1 MAGATAAQAASPAV
15 SVYPSPGTN
24 YNLPRTQITFR
35 GIAPSAIGTVSVV
48 GSVTGAHTGRVAADS
63 DNKGGSFLPAK
74 PFTAGETVTVTT
86 GLNIV
91 GGQNGKFSFVVVHQS
106 RPIQPMPLP
115 VVSAGSNGLQ
125 HFRSRPDL
133 LPPSVEGSWG
143 TQDYSTIHT
152 ATADA
157 RVPPES
163 TDRRGAYQKYDFTFR
178 CTDLQKLISMTQ
190 ALALCFK

>member
-115 VVSAGSNGLQ
+115 VVSAGSNGVQ

-133 LPPSVEGSWG
+133 LPPSVTVGKSSAPAGEGDIFVAPQFGPSQNG
-143 TQDYSTIHT
+143 PMILD
-152 ATADA
+152 
-157 RVPPES
+157 PPGRPVLFLPVS
-163 TDRRGAYQKYDFTFR
+163 GSRKPPVT
-178 CTDLQKLISMTQ
+178 
-190 ALALCFK
+190 